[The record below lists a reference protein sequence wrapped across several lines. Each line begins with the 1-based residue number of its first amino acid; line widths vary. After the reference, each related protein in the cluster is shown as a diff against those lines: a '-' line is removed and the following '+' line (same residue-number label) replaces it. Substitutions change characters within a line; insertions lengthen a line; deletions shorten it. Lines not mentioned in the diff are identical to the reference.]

1 MRRLLALIWLV
12 VLLALTGHLAW
23 KYHAGLQFS
32 TDILALL
39 PREAE
44 TPLLEKANQAVT
56 DAVSRRVV
64 LLIGDPDRATAR
76 DVAAKLGQTLAT
88 TGLVRLEADSL
99 SGDRLK
105 KLGALYFPFRHNLL
119 SPRDRSL
126 LLAGDGEEVAT
137 NALSQ
142 IYGFVGLTDARLIA
156 HDPFLLLQSFLT
168 QLPVPMSRLSLD
180 DGMLTTSEKGITWIL
195 VTGTLMAEP
204 FALDVQQQLIGPLD
218 KKIALLR
225 QQHAELQ
232 VKRLGAVF
240 FAAAGSQVAMKETST
255 LGLVSTIGSVLLLL
269 LTFRRIA
276 PLWQNLLVV
285 GIGAGAALSVSL
297 FLFDHLHVAVLLFGV
312 SLIGIAVDYGMY
324 YYSSLFDPD
333 CRTPEQRLRS
343 VLPGITL
350 GYVTT
355 LLGYAILILA
365 PFPGLRQIA
374 IFSVIGL
381 SASFVTVLL
390 WFPLIDRLS
399 PARHGAGMLHAAGML
414 WRFWEQPDH
423 RVVRRIL
430 GAILCVAAVIGLL
443 RLHADDD
450 VRKLQSLSPDLLAQQ
465 TEIQRLIGSTTSTQ
479 FLLVHAA
486 DDETALQREEQL
498 APLLDELRSK
508 GVLHGYQSPAAF
520 IPSAARQRENRRL
533 IDAKLNQPYLTQQV
547 QQLGLPMPKRSDD
560 NGAVLT
566 LDRASAEDSV
576 PFLGSLV
583 LQPGIHV
590 VMLDGLRDTGA
601 LRTAI
606 QEVDGVRVIDPT
618 GDYTIL
624 LSKYRYRAVW
634 LIVVG
639 VLLMMPVLIWRYGWL
654 GAILVKAPSVTA
666 ITLAAAAIGL
676 AGEGFTFFHAMAL
689 ILVQSIGVDFAV
701 FCAESGRNRQSVTML
716 GVWLATLTT
725 LLSFGVLAFSRVAA
739 VHAFGLTM
747 LVGLIFAFLL
757 APVAGSA
764 KPRRDW
770 QNKWSQSGVRKRE
783 TKPLYSAIHDAGQV
797 PSPGAGPEP
806 RAGSGGWAGPEARA
820 GHDAGPA
827 IGWKD

>member
-1 MRRLLALIWLV
+1 MRRILALIWLAL
-12 VLLALTGHLAW
+12 LLALAGHLAW
-23 KYHAGLQFS
+23 KYHGGLQFS

-39 PREAE
+39 PREPE
-44 TPLLEKANQAVT
+44 TPLLEKANRAVT
-56 DAVSRRVV
+56 DAVSRRIV
-64 LLIGDPDRATAR
+64 LLIGDPDRETAR
-76 DVAAKLGQTLAT
+76 NAAADLGRALAAA
-88 TGLVRLEADSL
+88 GLVKLDADSL

-105 KLGALYFPFRHNLL
+105 KLGALYFPYRHSLL

-126 LLAGDGEEVAT
+126 LLAGQGEEVAT

-156 HDPFLLLQSFLT
+156 QDPFLLLQSFLT
-168 QLPVPMSRLSLD
+168 QLPVPMSRLTFD
-180 DGMLTTSEKGITWIL
+180 DGMLTTSEKGVTWIL
-195 VTGTLMAEP
+195 LTGTLTAEP
-204 FALDVQQQLIGPLD
+204 FALDVQQRLIGPLD
-218 KKIALLR
+218 KAIVAQR
-225 QQHAELQ
+225 QQHADLQ

-240 FAAAGSQVAMKETST
+240 FAAAGSQVAMEETST
-255 LGLVSTIGSVLLLL
+255 LGLVSTIGSILLLL

-276 PLWQNLLVV
+276 PLWQNLLVI
-285 GIGAGAALSVSL
+285 GIGAGTALSVSL
-297 FLFDHLHVAVLLFGV
+297 LLFDHLHVAVLLFGV

-333 CRTPEQRLRS
+333 CCTPEQRLRS

-374 IFSVIGL
+374 IFSLIGL

-390 WFPLIDRLS
+390 WFPLIDRLP
-399 PARHGAGMLHAAGML
+399 PARHGAGMLRAAGLL
-414 WRFWEQPDH
+414 WRFWEQPE
-423 RVVRRIL
+423 RRLVRWIL
-430 GAILCVAAVIGLL
+430 GACLCIAAVIGLL
-443 RLHADDD
+443 RIHADDD

-465 TEIQRLIGSTTSTQ
+465 AEIQRLIGSTTSTQ

-498 APLLDELRSK
+498 APILDRLRGKS
-508 GVLHGYQSPAAF
+508 VLDGYQSPAAF
-520 IPSAARQRENRRL
+520 VPSAARQRENRQL
-533 IDAKLNQPYLTQQV
+533 IETRLNQPYLAQQV
-547 QQLGLPMPKRSDD
+547 QQLGLPAPKAAEDD
-560 NGAVLT
+560 DAVLT
-566 LDRASAEDSV
+566 LDKARAEDTV
-576 PFLGSLV
+576 PFLSSLV

-590 VMLDGLRDTGA
+590 VMLDGLRDTAA
-601 LRTAI
+601 LRAAT
-606 QEVDGVRVIDPT
+606 QDLDGVRVIDPT
-618 GDYTIL
+618 GDYTTL

-634 LIVVG
+634 LIVIA

-654 GAILVKAPSVTA
+654 GSILVKAPSVTA
-666 ITLAAAAIGL
+666 ITLAAAAVGL

-701 FCAESGRNRQSVTML
+701 FCAESSRNRQSVTML

-725 LLSFGVLAFSRVAA
+725 LLSFGVLAFSQVAA

-757 APVAGSA
+757 APLAGNA
-764 KPRRDW
+764 KPRRGLTGTG
-770 QNKWSQSGVRKRE
+770 NGRNPV
-783 TKPLYSAIHDAGQV
+783 
-797 PSPGAGPEP
+797 
-806 RAGSGGWAGPEARA
+806 
-820 GHDAGPA
+820 
-827 IGWKD
+827 